1 MTWRIFFRP
10 NNAGLNFLIAHEPE
24 PDDLGSKSSSFKI
37 HMTLQCNLRM
47 IYIGLE
53 T

>member
-24 PDDLGSKSSSFKI
+24 PDDLGSKSSSFKYTWPYNAI
-37 HMTLQCNLRM
+37 CVWF
-47 IYIGLE
+47 ISV
-53 T
+53 